1 VGPSGV
7 IAAGAAPAQSTT
19 KLLEGKVALV
29 TGGSRGLGQ
38 ALARTFASEGAR
50 VAFTYIRDEAGS
62 RATLDSCRTS
72 GEARA
77 FQVSVLDAAATESMV
92 AELERTWGSVDILV
106 NNAGVSQNMPLAL
119 MEEDDWDRV
128 MDVNVKGTFLTSKA
142 VLRGMIRRKRGV
154 VLNIGSL
161 VAVRMLEAPIH
172 YTASKAAIKGLTES
186 LAKEV
191 ARYGIRVNCL
201 APGLLE
207 DGVGR
212 NLPDHRLADYL
223 KHCALGRVGRLDEV
237 ARLAA
242 FLVSDANGYMSGET
256 VVIDGCV

>member
-1 VGPSGV
+1 VGDAQLTPR
-7 IAAGAAPAQSTT
+7 GAR
-19 KLLEGKVALV
+19 LLDGKVALI
-29 TGGSRGLGQ
+29 TGGSRGLGR
-38 ALARTFASEGAR
+38 AIARMFANEGAR
-50 VAFTYIRDEAGS
+50 IAFTYARDEDGS
-62 RATLDSCRTS
+62 RATMEECPRPEDV
-72 GEARA
+72 RA
-77 FQVSVLDAAATESMV
+77 FRVSVLDAPATEAMV
-92 AELERTWGSVDILV
+92 AGIEREWGAIDVLV

-119 MEEDDWDRV
+119 MEEEDWDRV

-161 VAVRMLEAPIH
+161 VGVRMIEAPIH
-172 YTASKAAIKGLTES
+172 YCASKAAIKGLTEA

-191 ARYGIRVNCL
+191 ARYGIRVICL

-223 KHCALGRVGRLDEV
+223 QHCALGRLGGLDEV
-237 ARLAA
+237 ARLAS
-242 FLVSDANGYMSGET
+242 FLVSDSNSYMSGET
-256 VVIDGCV
+256 VVMDGGL